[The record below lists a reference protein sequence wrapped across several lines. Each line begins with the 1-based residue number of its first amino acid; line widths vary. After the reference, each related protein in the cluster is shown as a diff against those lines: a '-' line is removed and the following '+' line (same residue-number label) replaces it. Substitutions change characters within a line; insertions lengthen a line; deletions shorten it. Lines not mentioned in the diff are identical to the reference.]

1 VQMSLQSATPCVRI
15 FPATM
20 ALAKN
25 FVGYAA
31 FGRLIGDASQES
43 RQLLRDLDIKEV
55 CAALATHAGPTDR
68 ARHVLC
74 LDPLPG

>member
-1 VQMSLQSATPCVRI
+1 MSLQVSLQSATPCVHI

-31 FGRLIGDASQES
+31 FGRLIGDRSDET
-43 RQLLRDLDIKEV
+43 RELLTDLDIKEV
-55 CAALATHAGPTDR
+55 CAA
-68 ARHVLC
+68 VLSII
-74 LDPLPG
+74 L

>member
-1 VQMSLQSATPCVRI
+1 MRCPRVQVSLKSATPCVHI

-31 FGRLIGDASQES
+31 FGRLIGDSSEET
-43 RQLLRDLDIKEV
+43 RQLLKELDIKEV
-55 CAALATHAGPTDR
+55 CADYNHIHT
-68 ARHVLC
+68 C
-74 LDPLPG
+74 LGRFWV

>member
-1 VQMSLQSATPCVRI
+1 MRRPRVQVSLKSATPCVHI

-31 FGRLIGDASQES
+31 FGRLIGDSSDET
-43 RQLLRDLDIKEV
+43 RKLLKELDIKEV
-55 CAALATHAGPTDR
+55 CVDYNHMPTCPVR
-68 ARHVLC
+68 FWV
-74 LDPLPG
+74 

>member
-1 VQMSLQSATPCVRI
+1 MRI

-31 FGRLIGDASQES
+31 FGRLIGDRSDET
-43 RQLLRDLDIKEV
+43 RELLADLDIKEV
-55 CAALATHAGPTDR
+55 CSSVINVYVMSGILVSSQAALPVTEIYPSCNTLVG
-68 ARHVLC
+68 
-74 LDPLPG
+74 